1 MFKKRLLSLLLF
13 ITILSL
19 SIFSTSA
26 WAAKKVKK
34 PIKDLYH
41 KYEIW
46 AGKGI
51 KFVVRNDQG
60 HYVTWGIG
68 KLESWNGTRT
78 VICVRDS
85 KGRFLT
91 WAKGKIEN
99 WKNNKIKYGSGA
111 GKCVKDL
118 K

>member
-1 MFKKRLLSLLLF
+1 MKKRLFLVGLLLSF
-13 ITILSL
+13 VLVTS
-19 SIFSTSA
+19 FSTSL
-26 WAAKKVKK
+26 WATTLVKK

-46 AGKGI
+46 NNRGI
-51 KFVVRNDQG
+51 KFVVRDKDG

-78 VICVRDS
+78 VLCVRDK

-99 WKNNKIKYGSGA
+99 WKKKIQI
-111 GKCVKDL
+111 
-118 K
+118 